1 VQVSKNPVIGK
12 AITGKFLGLLGTR
25 RRDVAE
31 YTLRTSP
38 SARLIGLTKI
48 ENVPEKTKHF
58 HPKVFY
64 FFSTKQIQPI
74 DILLTFA
81 SCKRGKSPRPCKEE
95 KKFEKT
101 FLKTCTVQ
109 NFSLSLHQVS

>member
-1 VQVSKNPVIGK
+1 LPRAALIYIARPQTLLSDKRSDTGQNKRVQVSKNPVMGK

-38 SARLIGLTKI
+38 SARLIGLTKV

-58 HPKVFY
+58 RPKVFY
-64 FFSTKQIQPI
+64 FFF
-74 DILLTFA
+74 D
-81 SCKRGKSPRPCKEE
+81 
-95 KKFEKT
+95 KT
-101 FLKTCTVQ
+101 DTTY
-109 NFSLSLHQVS
+109 